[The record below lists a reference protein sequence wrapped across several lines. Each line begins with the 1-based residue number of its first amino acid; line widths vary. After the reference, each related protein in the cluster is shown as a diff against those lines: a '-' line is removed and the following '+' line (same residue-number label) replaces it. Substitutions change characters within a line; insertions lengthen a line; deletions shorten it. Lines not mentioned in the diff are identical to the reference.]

1 VCTNEAEITFRS
13 ETVGSHSATI
23 YRRNKIVG
31 RFIFESFDVKHVK
44 VIRPIDSCADEPV
57 SIEVDASEAGKG
69 NLEIEIKDPSSQI
82 VTHECKVNSPQKVQA
97 TFLPSLSGIYEI
109 DVEEAPPVS
118 VQPLAQ
124 GLQHFDQVL
133 VVSVPQHL
141 SSQLKFH
148 IQAPS
153 GNYNFKSFQRGL
165 SKNIPKL

>member
-1 VCTNEAEITFRS
+1 M
-13 ETVGSHSATI
+13 
-23 YRRNKIVG
+23 
-31 RFIFESFDVKHVK
+31 KHVK

-97 TFLPSLSGIYEI
+97 TFLPSLSGKYSVLIKFNGRLLPRIYEI